1 MNLHHNYMA
10 CIFTMDDEKEE
21 GYIFIW
27 YNYIVWIIYSITFAG
42 QSSGLQFC
50 HICIEEAL

>member
-1 MNLHHNYMA
+1 MKLHHNYMA

-27 YNYIVWIIYSITFAG
+27 YNYIEYCMDYIQYNFCRTIVRITIL
-42 QSSGLQFC
+42 SYLY
-50 HICIEEAL
+50 